1 VLITIIDNFSINY
14 YIFAPLFIWQLAIFS
29 ITLFL
34 VSVFR
39 NFVFL
44 LCRPSASISCT
55 IEFKISISALS
66 RSILKQLDNF
76 NFFIQKLTMERVKRT
91 TAKLTPREVDM
102 SERTPQLRSGGLNEL
117 SSEMPDTK
125 VLRPYAPENRSFSRT
140 TATAV
145 GESPSRYRVD
155 PHRSYSRSS
164 QISSTLLKWLVERLT
179 RSSGPLA
186 VFTLLAV
193 WGWWNSQLLAAT
205 GLGIGTMMLVYRA
218 ESWDWQ
224 QLRSNFNQFWHSPSR
239 RLLLAVGSGGSATVG
254 TYMSFSI
261 WADSSSHW
269 IALSAILQNFGTI
282 AIIALLVRQVLSHSA
297 SKDEAVVDRILADL
311 TDADPVKRLIA
322 VRQMTDLVKGSGFG
336 KQSSLKSSIGLSHT
350 AECFRLMLS
359 QEPEALVRNAL
370 LESLQTLDV
379 LRKPNQAQSFCIP
392 NSPAMPQEP
401 YNSRQLKIKN

>member
-1 VLITIIDNFSINY
+1 
-14 YIFAPLFIWQLAIFS
+14 
-29 ITLFL
+29 
-34 VSVFR
+34 
-39 NFVFL
+39 
-44 LCRPSASISCT
+44 
-55 IEFKISISALS
+55 
-66 RSILKQLDNF
+66 
-76 NFFIQKLTMERVKRT
+76 MERVKRT
-91 TAKLTPREVDM
+91 TAKLTPREVDL
-102 SERTPQLRSGGLNEL
+102 SERTPQLRSSGLNEL

-125 VLRPYAPENRSFSRT
+125 VLRPYAPENRSFSPT

-155 PHRSYSRSS
+155 PHRSSYSRSS
-164 QISSTLLKWLVERLT
+164 QISSTLLKWLLERLT

-224 QLRSNFNQFWHSPSR
+224 QLRSNLKQFWHSPSR
-239 RLLLAVGSGGSATVG
+239 RLVLAVGSGGIATVG

-261 WADSSSHW
+261 WADSSNHW

-322 VRQMTDLVKGSGFG
+322 VRQMTDLVKSSGLG

-370 LESLQTLDV
+370 LEGLQTLDTF
-379 LRKPNQAQSFCIP
+379 P
-392 NSPAMPQEP
+392 
-401 YNSRQLKIKN
+401 KIN